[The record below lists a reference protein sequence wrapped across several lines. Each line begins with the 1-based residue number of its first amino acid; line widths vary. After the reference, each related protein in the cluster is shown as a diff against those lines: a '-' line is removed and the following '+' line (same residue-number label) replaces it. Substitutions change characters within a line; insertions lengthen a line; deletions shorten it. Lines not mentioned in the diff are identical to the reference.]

1 MAITK
6 RLTCKFDL
14 KIVFTSEDVESY
26 SRELVEM
33 TKGYVSGEKQDGLT
47 RKGYVSGE
55 KQDGLTR
62 KMVETAVEH
71 GAEAALEL
79 HLKSVLASKLKDE
92 LPEDGATLSNISV
105 RFKR

>member
-14 KIVFTSEDVESY
+14 KIVFTSEDVKSY

-33 TKGYVSGEKQDGLT
+33 TRGYVSGEKQDGLT
-47 RKGYVSGE
+47 RK
-55 KQDGLTR
+55 L
-62 KMVETAVEH
+62 VETAVEH
-71 GAEAALEL
+71 GVEAAIEL

-92 LPEDGATLSNISV
+92 LPEDGAILSNISMG
-105 RFKR
+105 FKR

>member
-14 KIVFTSEDVESY
+14 KIVYTAEDVESY
-26 SRELVEM
+26 SRELVSM

-47 RKGYVSGE
+47 RK
-55 KQDGLTR
+55 L
-62 KMVETAVEH
+62 VETAVEH
-71 GAEAALEL
+71 GVEAAIEL

-92 LPEDGATLSNISV
+92 LPEDGATISNIST

>member
-6 RLTCKFDL
+6 RLTCKFDM

-26 SRELVEM
+26 SREMVEI
-33 TKGYVSGEKQDGLT
+33 T
-47 RKGYVSGE
+47 KGYVSGE

-71 GAEAALEL
+71 GVEAAIEL
-79 HLKSVLASKLKDE
+79 HLKSVLASRLKDE
-92 LPEDGATLSNISV
+92 LQEDGAALSNISV
-105 RFKR
+105 GFKQ